1 MLRSKAVEIVRGYV
15 QRMTGIVLLLAFDVK
30 SQIYGRLMPVATERL
45 QNTAIRATETAIQIS
60 MYDM

>member
-30 SQIYGRLMPVATERL
+30 SQIYVRLMPVATERL